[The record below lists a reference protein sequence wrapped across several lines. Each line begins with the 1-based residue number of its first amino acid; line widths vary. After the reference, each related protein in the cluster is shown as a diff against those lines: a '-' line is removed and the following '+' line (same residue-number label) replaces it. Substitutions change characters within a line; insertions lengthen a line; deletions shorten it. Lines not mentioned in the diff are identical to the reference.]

1 MTHQSS
7 LMSTIAII
15 QLILMA
21 KRVTNTKIRDCQINR
36 RNPLANQAVAMAAQN
51 RNHLHCR
58 RRRRYRK
65 ALIQKVNEAH
75 GLRAA
80 QHPKNQKVEKM
91 ESHHVSILPFLKSIP
106 KLFSFIQRFRYIL
119 CVAINKH

>member
-15 QLILMA
+15 QLVLMA
-21 KRVTNTKIRDCQINR
+21 KRLINTKIHDCRINR

-51 RNHLHCR
+51 RNHLHR
-58 RRRRYRK
+58 RRCRYRK
-65 ALIQKVNEAH
+65 ARVQKVNEAH

-91 ESHHVSILPFLKSIP
+91 ESHHVSIFPF
-106 KLFSFIQRFRYIL
+106 
-119 CVAINKH
+119 